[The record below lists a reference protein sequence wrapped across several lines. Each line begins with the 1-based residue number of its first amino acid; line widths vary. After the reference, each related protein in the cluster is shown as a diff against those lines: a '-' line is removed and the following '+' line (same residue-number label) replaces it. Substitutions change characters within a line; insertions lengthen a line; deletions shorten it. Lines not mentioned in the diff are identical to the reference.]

1 MALNQGR
8 LVFGGAGGGGGGGGG
23 GRERSK
29 IHAKG
34 GEQKRGEGKQ
44 RFKKGAGQAGSRGG
58 CLKRGGWTFHM
69 NYDICMYVCIL
80 FIVSVINLAW

>member
-8 LVFGGAGGGGGGGGG
+8 LVFWIRAVGGFVSGG
-23 GRERSK
+23 GRELSK
-29 IHAKG
+29 IHSKG
-34 GEQKRGEGKQ
+34 VEQKRGEGKQ
-44 RFKKGAGQAGSRGG
+44 RFKKGGGQAGSRGG